1 VLVRLLRFYAHPPKI
16 FGGEGFRKSHEGASS
31 LLQERRRFQTKGF
44 ARSHQDSKQ
53 KCAAFFAAPSSDCR
67 CFQHFKN
74 ALCGK
79 IHNKFTRV
87 SLPRRPTFSAPSSY
101 QDSTMRYIDQAITT
115 GVASLIELNV
125 NDFDH
130 DFLRASLP

>member
-1 VLVRLLRFYAHPPKI
+1 MAIHDAIVIVLCWFAFFVSMPMHLK
-16 FGGEGFRKSHEGASS
+16 FGGEGLRKSHEGASS

-44 ARSHQDSKQ
+44 AKATKIPKQ

-79 IHNKFTRV
+79 IHNNK
-87 SLPRRPTFSAPSSY
+87 
-101 QDSTMRYIDQAITT
+101 DQ
-115 GVASLIELNV
+115 G
-125 NDFDH
+125 
-130 DFLRASLP
+130 LR